1 MSATIQTVRFN
12 SAQYERDWRRLHHS
26 IEQQLYPIFKKAL
39 TSQTDN
45 VRDFVRNHPIA
56 DLASHLSVLVTKQ
69 PIASAYNIAYQKA
82 GVRGAEFSYNSIQ
95 RIGGRKG
102 LSQQETKSEPV
113 GFFSE
118 YWRKLMALFYNT
130 QAAERVQGVTDT
142 TKEQIQ
148 QLLADAEEQGLT
160 TSETATY
167 IEEALSDPDFN
178 RMRALRIARTEST
191 TAANYGASLG
201 NESADYLTAKLW
213 IAVMDNNT
221 RPDHV
226 DANGQQVDSGD
237 FFLVGGYE
245 ALYPGDV
252 SLPASETVNCRCIVA
267 YVPLLSESGIPI
279 LKD

>member
-1 MSATIQTVRFN
+1 MTTVSTVRFN

-45 VRDFVRNHPIA
+45 VRDFVRTHPSA
-56 DLASHLSVLVTKQ
+56 DISAHLSVLVTKQ
-69 PIASAYNIAYQKA
+69 PIQIAYNIAYQKA

-95 RIGGRKG
+95 RAGKRK
-102 LSQQETKSEPV
+102 SATDTP

-118 YWRKLMALFYNT
+118 YWRKLMSLFYNT
-130 QAAERVQGVTDT
+130 QAGERITGVTDT

-148 QLLADAEEQGLT
+148 QLLDDANEQGLT

-167 IEEALSDPDFN
+167 IEEALADPDFN

-201 NESADYLTAKLW
+201 NESSDYLTAKLW
-213 IAVMDNNT
+213 IAVLDQNT

-226 DANGQQVDSGD
+226 DANGQQVANTD
-237 FFLVGGYE
+237 FFIVGGFE
-245 ALYPGDV
+245 AMYPGDI
-252 SLPASETVNCRCIVA
+252 SLPASEIVNCRCVVA
-267 YVPLLSESGIPI
+267 YVPILSESGIPI
-279 LKD
+279 LKS